1 MSRNEMTRR
10 GACKTL
16 LAIGGVAMTGL
27 ARAQSTRSGTAPEDS
42 TALQDERVADAV
54 RRGATMEEIAQL
66 REPLVRTPE
75 EALRM
80 LKTGNA
86 RFFGGEARRPELSA
100 AERRAQ
106 ILGQSPFAVV
116 LGCSDSRVP
125 TEIVFDQSLGSLFI
139 TRVAGNIVD
148 TPTVGSIEYAVGH
161 LNTRLVVVM
170 GHEGCGAVKAALL
183 PAADRARETPA
194 IQALLNQIVPSVANL
209 PTIRDEKA
217 KMREAVIANVRLQV
231 AELKQEPAIQAALAA
246 NRIGV
251 VGAYYEIT
259 SGAVDFLETAE
270 ELRLTSST
278 LGRTWRAH
286 LGQESRLPDL
296 G

>member
-1 MSRNEMTRR
+1 MSTNGIDRR
-10 GACKTL
+10 GACRAL
-16 LAIGGVAMTGL
+16 LTIGGLAVTGL
-27 ARAQSTRSGTAPEDS
+27 ARGQSTPPAPRPSAED
-42 TALQDERVADAV
+42 ALLDERVADAV

-66 REPLVRTPE
+66 REPTVRTPA

-80 LKTGNA
+80 LKVGNS
-86 RFFGGEARRPELSA
+86 RFFGGNARRPELAA

-106 ILGQSPFAVV
+106 ILGQSPFAVI

-125 TEIVFDQSLGSLFI
+125 IEIVFDQSLGSLFI

-148 TPTVGSIEYAVGH
+148 TATTGSIEYAVEH

-183 PAADRARETPA
+183 PAADRAKETPA
-194 IQALLNQIVPSVANL
+194 IQALLDQIVPSITNL
-209 PTIRDEKA
+209 PAIRDDKA

-231 AELKQEPAIQAALAA
+231 SELKRQPAIQAALRAQ
-246 NRIGV
+246 RIGV

-259 SGAVDFLETAE
+259 SGAVDFLETE
-270 ELRLTSST
+270 SQLRLSRA
-278 LGRTWRAH
+278 GRRTRPYSRA
-286 LGQESRLPDL
+286 
-296 G
+296 